1 MKWHIHVQYTLK
13 YTIEREGK
21 WRVGEQQAAVKA
33 MTGVLHPW
41 SPRIKY
47 IKPGTIVTTVWDD
60 MIG

>member
-33 MTGVLHPW
+33 MTGVLQP
-41 SPRIKY
+41 
-47 IKPGTIVTTVWDD
+47 
-60 MIG
+60 